1 MAFVGLTV
9 GAGFA
14 TGKEV
19 IQYFMGFGLT
29 GMWGILIAGVVMT
42 VSGAV
47 FLQIGSYFLADE
59 HATVF
64 KRTAHPIVSR
74 ILDIAVSLTLFC
86 VGFVMIAGAGSNLE
100 QQFGLKAWIG
110 SLLMTLV
117 VLAAGMLDVNKVSRV
132 IGGLTPLVII
142 AVIIAFVYTL
152 MNMPA
157 DTSGLDALAAAESS
171 PVKPFW
177 LSALNY
183 CGLALLLG
191 ISMTLVIGGN
201 SLSPRQAGIG
211 GVTGG
216 LIYTLLLAMEG
227 FALYYSLEEVGGT
240 SVPMLELVSQIHPIM
255 GPLMAFV
262 IFIMIFNTAIGM
274 FYALGRRLTA
284 STKKYSFRPVF
295 VAATLLGFVV
305 SFVGFDSLM
314 ENVYPIIGYTG
325 IFMIAC
331 LIAWWIK
338 SRARIARESKRRE
351 RIQELA
357 LQREDD
363 EYDFSKEE
371 EAELNKHISESHME
385 DERLHEAVQS
395 ELEELSGDSDEAES
409 ASK

>member
-19 IQYFMGFGLT
+19 IQYFMSFGLT
-29 GMWGILIAGVVMT
+29 GMWGVLIAGIVMT

-64 KRTAHPIVSR
+64 KRTAHPIISW
-74 ILDIAVSLTLFC
+74 ILDISVTLTLFC
-86 VGFVMIAGAGSNLE
+86 IGFVMLAGAGSNLE
-100 QQFGLKAWIG
+100 QQFGLQAWIG
-110 SLLMTLV
+110 SLIMTGV
-117 VLAAGMLDVNKVSRV
+117 VLAAGMLDVDKVSKV
-132 IGGLTPLVII
+132 IGGLTP
-142 AVIIAFVYTL
+142 AVIVAVIVAFVYTL

-157 DTSGLDALAAAESS
+157 DTAGLDALATAETS
-171 PVKPFW
+171 PVSPFW

-216 LIYTLLLAMEG
+216 LIYTALLALEA
-227 FALYYSLEEVGGT
+227 FALYYSIEVVGGKD
-240 SVPMLELVSQIHPIM
+240 VPLLELVNQIHPFA
-255 GPLMAFV
+255 GVLMAFV

-295 VAATLLGFVV
+295 VVATLLGYAV
-305 SFVGFDSLM
+305 SFVGFESLM

-325 IFMIAC
+325 IFMIVC
-331 LIAWWIK
+331 LIAWWVK
-338 SRARIARESKRRE
+338 SRARISRESKRRD

-363 EYDFSKEE
+363 DYDFSKEE
-371 EAELNKHISESHME
+371 EAEYDKHISESDME
-385 DERLHEAVQS
+385 DERLQEAVDS
-395 ELEELSGDSDEAES
+395 EVDELTDDSSEEEAT
-409 ASK
+409 SK